1 MHLIRFAPVGA
12 PSADPSSP
20 DARFALLEG
29 DAVHPIAPQTIAEI
43 DAALR
48 AGDALERRG
57 EPLKRADV
65 RLLPPTVPTK
75 IICVGLNY
83 RHHAEEMNKPIPAEP
98 LIFLKAPTAL
108 QAPGAPIELPA
119 QSELVHHEGEL
130 AVVIGRRARHVS
142 PERAMEHVLG
152 VTCMNDVTARDIQ
165 RREGGRYTRAKGF
178 DTFAPCWSSLR
189 VGVDP
194 GALEV
199 TCRVNG
205 AVRQRSVTSD
215 MIFPVPEVIAFISS
229 IMTLMPG
236 DLISTGT
243 PSGVGELTDGDVV
256 EVEVSEVGVLRSP
269 VRSAQ

>member
-1 MHLIRFAPVGA
+1 MHLVRFVSADSV
-12 PSADPSSP
+12 SADPYQS
-20 DARFALLEG
+20 ARFGVLEG
-29 DAVHPIAPQTIAEI
+29 DLIHPIAPTDIAEI
-43 DAALR
+43 AAAHQSSAL
-48 AGDALERRG
+48 ALSGDPALAVDSV
-57 EPLKRADV
+57 K
-65 RLLPPTVPTK
+65 LLPPTVPTK

-108 QAPGAPIELPA
+108 LAPGEPIVLPE

-130 AVVIGRRARHVS
+130 AVVIGKRASRVTRS
-142 PERAMEHVLG
+142 EAMEHVLG

-165 RREGGRYTRAKGF
+165 RREKGRYTRAKGF
-178 DTFAPCWSSLR
+178 DTFAPCGPSLR
-189 VGVDP
+189 LGVDP

-205 AVRQRSVTSD
+205 VVRQRSVTSD
-215 MIFPVPEVIAFISS
+215 MIFSVPEVIAFISS
-229 IMTLMPG
+229 VMTLMPG

-256 EVEVSEVGVLRSP
+256 EVEVSEVGVLSSP
-269 VRSAQ
+269 VRA